1 MRALQ
6 RSTSQRKQA
15 GALMLEVSLALIISA
30 LAAVG
35 TIRASM
41 RADLMRS
48 ADIEADALDM
58 YRTALQ
64 RYVDDAYSEI
74 QNGSPVTRNAV
85 TLTAAQSLNPTVAQ
99 LIGMNYLSAGFS
111 NSTLLVDG
119 GTYQNAIRRDPV
131 GCVTIA
137 CNVEGLAWIT
147 VPFFERGTA
156 FTNGPVIGQMLS
168 RLGGFG
174 GTSIEG
180 STANI
185 TGTGASWTQ
194 PNPVAGN
201 PAGVMAARFGFSSAA
216 FLNYI
221 RINDL
226 RDPDLFG
233 NLTVAGNTNL
243 KSTLKVDGAT
253 QLVGNAQLDGTLTT
267 NGTSLLKGAT
277 TLNSTLKVDGATQLV
292 GDVQMDAN
300 TITNGTTLLR
310 GATTIGTGG
319 VNANLTVNGDVRGQR
334 LIPTASNAIGG
345 GCAGAEGAISLW
357 SGGTG
362 LLSCQAGVW
371 TALAVQDALGGAC
384 AVEGATS
391 KSSAGIGL
399 LCVNGVFRG
408 MDAIVRFG
416 SVGALCGVAG
426 ALALDTANNNE
437 TLICKSNLAEA
448 AGTLRLMRLR
458 DITSQMVFVAAF
470 EVTGT
475 TGSVVKP
482 NCAASAAHPAT
493 PVLQMIPKTFSS
505 DDGGYSFSA
514 VDSGATWTLSMNKA
528 TGVMTGTPAVIAQ
541 TFCYFN

>member
-6 RSTSQRKQA
+6 RSTSPRKQA

-74 QNGSPVTRNAV
+74 QNGSPVTRNGV
-85 TLTAAQSLNPTVAQ
+85 TLTPAQSLNPTVAQ

-111 NSTLLVDG
+111 NTTLLVDG

-131 GCVTIA
+131 GCITIA
-137 CNVEGLAWIT
+137 CNVEGMAWIT
-147 VPFFERGTA
+147 VPFFDRGTA

-185 TGTGASWTQ
+185 TGTGATWTQ

-233 NLTVAGNTNL
+233 NLTVAGNTRL
-243 KSTLKVDGAT
+243 KSTLQVDGT
-253 QLVGNAQLDGTLTT
+253 TRLVGNAQLDGTLTT
-267 NGTSLLKGAT
+267 NGTTLLKGAA
-277 TLNSTLKVDGATQLV
+277 TLNSTLQVDGTSRLV
-292 GDVQMDAN
+292 GNAQLDG
-300 TITNGTTLLR
+300 TLTTNGTTLLN
-310 GATTIGTGG
+310 GATTI
-319 VNANLTVNGDVRGQR
+319 NANLAVNGDIRGQR
-334 LIPTASNAIGG
+334 LIPTTSNAIGG
-345 GCAGAEGAISLW
+345 ACPGAEGAISLW

-362 LLSCQAGVW
+362 LLSCQAGAW
-371 TALAVQDALGGAC
+371 AALAVQDALGGAC

>member
-1 MRALQ
+1 
-6 RSTSQRKQA
+6 
-15 GALMLEVSLALIISA
+15 MLEVSLAIIISA
-30 LAAVG
+30 LAAAG
-35 TIRASM
+35 TIRESM

-58 YRTALQ
+58 YRIALQ
-64 RYVDDAYSEI
+64 RYVDDAYSEL
-74 QNGSPVTRNAV
+74 QTGSPVTRNAV
-85 TLTAAQSLNPTVAQ
+85 TLTPAQSLSPTVAQ
-99 LIGMNYLSAGFS
+99 LIGMNYLNAGFS
-111 NSTLLVDG
+111 NTTLLVDG
-119 GTYQNAIRRDPV
+119 GSYQNVIRRDPV

-137 CNVEGLAWIT
+137 CNIEGLAWIT

-156 FTNGPVIGQMLS
+156 FTNGPIIGQMLT

-201 PAGVMAARFGFSSAA
+201 PAGVVAARFGFSSAA
-216 FLNYI
+216 FMNYI

-233 NLTVAGNTNL
+233 PLTVAGDTRL
-243 KSTLKVDGAT
+243 KSNLQVDGTLKVDGAT

-319 VNANLTVNGDVRGQR
+319 ANANLTVNGDIRGQR

-345 GCAGAEGAISLW
+345 ACAGAEGAISLW

-371 TALAVQDALGGAC
+371 TALAVQDTLGGAC

-399 LCVNGVFRG
+399 LCVNGIFRG

-416 SVGALCGVAG
+416 SVGAACGVAG

-437 TLICKSNLAEA
+437 TLICKANLAEA
-448 AGTLRLMRLR
+448 TGTLRLMRLR
-458 DITSQMVFVAAF
+458 DITSQLVFVAAF

-475 TGSVVKP
+475 SGSVVKP

-514 VDSGATWTLSMNKA
+514 VDSGATWTLSMNKG

-541 TFCYFN
+541 TFCYFS